1 MKCARCSAEVPRQSQ
16 FCLRCGTP
24 INAAA
29 NYAPPIAQNMPIAAA
44 PSNQKPLYAVIGLL
58 AVAVLAL
65 VGWMVRSSLAQK
77 PGETHATSMIT
88 APATTNP
95 GPLIAAP
102 GATQPQTPI
111 IAPPSQ
117 PTQKPDYSYIDDYL
131 RFVRQVE
138 RTKAGLI
145 HRQLAATLSQY
156 ANMMGDEVKAATDD
170 EASKDFL
177 PNINKNPANLSDE
190 WNKLTQVFL
199 ARRPPPECVELHDKY
214 YDHLSKVQGMFNK
227 VHDAVAQA
235 NSGNSGDALNALTA
249 MMGTASSEADDSARS
264 ADDAL
269 DDICRQ
275 YKLEK
280 TFKIQTDSG
289 TSGSLLH

>member
-29 NYAPPIAQNMPIAAA
+29 NYAPPIAQQVPIAPA
-44 PSNQKPLYAVIGLL
+44 PSNQRPLYAVIGVLVL
-58 AVAVLAL
+58 AVLAL
-65 VGWMVRSSLAQK
+65 AGWMVKSSLAQK
-77 PGETHATSMIT
+77 PGETRTTSMIQAPAVT
-88 APATTNP
+88 APL
-95 GPLIAAP
+95 PLIQAP
-102 GATQPQTPI
+102 GETNPQTPI
-111 IAPPSQ
+111 IAPP
-117 PTQKPDYSYIDDYL
+117 TQSAQKADYSYIDDYL

-138 RTKAGLI
+138 RTKSSLI
-145 HRQLAATLSQY
+145 HRQLAETLSQY
-156 ANMMGDEVKAATDD
+156 AGMMAKQVEAATDD
-170 EASKDFL
+170 EKSAEFL
-177 PNINKNPANLSDE
+177 PNINRNPANLSGE

-199 ARRPPPECVELHDKY
+199 ARRPPQECVELHDKY
-214 YDHLSKVQGMFNK
+214 YDHLGKIQGMFNK
-227 VHDAVAQA
+227 VHDAVSQA
-235 NSGNSGDALNALTA
+235 NNGQSGDALNALTA
-249 MMGTASSEADDSARS
+249 MMGTASSEADESARS

-289 TSGSLLH
+289 SAGSLLH